1 MVVWTAVAI
10 AVADITLTL
19 AIALTILQCWAAADQ
34 FLDAHGVLH
43 CFRQGALTMH
53 RYLFNM
59 QCMTLADI
67 TRDML

>member
-1 MVVWTAVAI
+1 MAI
-10 AVADITLTL
+10 AVADITLAT
-19 AIALTILQCWAAADQ
+19 ALTILQCWAAADQ

-43 CFRQGALTMH
+43 CFRQGALTMN